1 MDLGLT
7 GKTALITG
15 SGRGIGLAIA
25 KILYQEGCNIALN
38 ARHEDAIANTAKS
51 WVDRVSYHVADVT
64 RSDECSRILEAV
76 VKRWGGLDILVCNVG
91 SGASVPPGQES
102 LEEWNRI
109 INLNLFATT
118 NMVSAA
124 RVFLKQSRGSVLC
137 ISSICGL
144 ETLGAPLTYS
154 AAKAALNSYVKGMA
168 RPMAA
173 DGVRINAI
181 APGNILADG
190 GTWERKLKEN
200 PVAVKSM
207 LEREVALKRLGNPSE
222 IANFAAFL
230 VSSQASFAT
239 GAVFV
244 IDGGHVR
251 S

>member
-25 KILYQEGCNIALN
+25 KILHQEGCNIALN
-38 ARHEDAIANTAKS
+38 ARREEAIANTSKS
-51 WVDRVSYHVADVT
+51 WIDRVSYHVADVT
-64 RSDECSRILEAV
+64 RSDECKTLLEAV
-76 VKRWGGLDILVCNVG
+76 VKRWGKLDILVCNVG
-91 SGASVPPGQES
+91 SGASVPPGEET
-102 LEEWNRI
+102 LEEWHRV

-118 NMVSAA
+118 NMVETA
-124 RVFLKQSRGSVLC
+124 RVFLQQSRGSVLC

-154 AAKAALNSYVKGMA
+154 AAKAALNRYVKGMA
-168 RPMAA
+168 PPLAA
-173 DGVRINAI
+173 GGVRINAI
-181 APGNILADG
+181 APGNILAEG

-200 PVAVKSM
+200 PVEVKTM
-207 LEREVALKRLGNPSE
+207 LEREVSLKRLGKPEE

-230 VSSQASFAT
+230 VSSRASFAT

-244 IDGGHVR
+244 VDGGQVR

>member
-25 KILYQEGCNIALN
+25 KVLHQEGCNIALN
-38 ARHEDAIANTAKS
+38 ASHKEAIAATAKS
-51 WVDRVSYHVADVT
+51 WVDRVSYHMADVT
-64 RSDECSRILEAV
+64 QPKECRHLVAQVTE
-76 VKRWGGLDILVCNVG
+76 RWKKLDILVCNVG
-91 SGASVPPGQES
+91 SGASVPPG
-102 LEEWNRI
+102 EETPAEWQRLI
-109 INLNLFATT
+109 DLNLFATT
-118 NMVSAA
+118 NMVEAA
-124 RVFLKQSRGSVLC
+124 RVFLQQSRGSVLC

-154 AAKAALNSYVKGMA
+154 VAKAALNSYVKGMA
-168 RPMAA
+168 RPLAA

-181 APGNILADG
+181 APGNILAIG

-200 PVAVKSM
+200 PVAVKTM
-207 LEREVALKRLGNPSE
+207 LEREVALKRLGQPEE

-230 VSSQASFAT
+230 VSSRASFAT

-244 IDGGHVR
+244 VDGGQVR

>member
-25 KILYQEGCNIALN
+25 KVLHQEGCNVALN
-38 ARHEDAIANTAKS
+38 ARHEREIAVTAKS
-51 WVDRVSYHVADVT
+51 WGEGVSSHRADVT
-64 RSDECSRILEAV
+64 QPEECRHLVAQVIE
-76 VKRWGGLDILVCNVG
+76 RWGKLDILVCNVG
-91 SGASVPPGQES
+91 SGASVPPG
-102 LEEWNRI
+102 EETPAEWQRI
-109 INLNLFATT
+109 IDLNLFATT
-118 NMVSAA
+118 NMVEAA
-124 RVFLKQSRGSVLC
+124 RVFLQQSRAAVLC

-154 AAKAALNSYVKGMA
+154 VAKAGLNSYVKGMA
-168 RPMAA
+168 RPLAA

-181 APGNILADG
+181 APGNILAVG
-190 GTWERKLKEN
+190 GPWERKLKEN
-200 PVAVKSM
+200 PVAVETM
-207 LEREVALKRLGNPSE
+207 LEREVALKRLGQPEE

-230 VSSQASFAT
+230 VSSRASFAT

-244 IDGGHVR
+244 VDGGQVR

>member
-1 MDLGLT
+1 MDLELT

-15 SGRGIGLAIA
+15 SGQGIGLAIA
-25 KILYQEGCNIALN
+25 KLLHQEGCNVALN
-38 ARHEDAIANTAKS
+38 ARHEEEIAATARN
-51 WVDRVSYHVADVT
+51 WGERVSYHVRDVT
-64 RSDECSRILEAV
+64 QAEECRHLVDKV
-76 VKRWGGLDILVCNVG
+76 VERWGRLDILVCNVG
-91 SGASVPPGQES
+91 SGASVPPGQETP
-102 LEEWNRI
+102 EEWQRV

-118 NMVSAA
+118 NMVEAA

-168 RPMAA
+168 RPLSV

-181 APGNILADG
+181 APGNILAVG

-200 PVAVKSM
+200 PIAVEKM
-207 LEREVALKRLGNPSE
+207 LEREVALKRLGKPEE

-230 VSSQASFAT
+230 VSSRASFAT
-239 GAVFV
+239 GTVFV
-244 IDGGHVR
+244 VDGGQMR